1 VIDTMRHADLAAE
14 FEQLAPGRSTALV
27 LDVSDE
33 RAISVRVPAAVAR
46 ACGVDVLVNNAGYS
60 LIGAVEETSVREARE
75 SWPST
80 SSAPCW

>member
-1 VIDTMRHADLAAE
+1 MRHADLAAE